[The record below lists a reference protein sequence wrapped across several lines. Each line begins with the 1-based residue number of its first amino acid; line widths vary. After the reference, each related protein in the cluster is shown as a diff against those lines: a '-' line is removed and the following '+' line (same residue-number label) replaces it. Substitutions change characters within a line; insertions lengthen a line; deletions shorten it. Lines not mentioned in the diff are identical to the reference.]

1 MVASNQTQNNNIVL
15 LSLVVI
21 NGLNPDPPNCR
32 VLLLVLPS
40 DLVLDAKQLTCVQ
53 RQHSD
58 LVRVV
63 PLLHQVNH
71 KPDNDFSLFGVRL
84 GHHTRYLVLGV
95 QMMEE

>member
-53 RQHSD
+53 R
-58 LVRVV
+58 
-63 PLLHQVNH
+63 
-71 KPDNDFSLFGVRL
+71 
-84 GHHTRYLVLGV
+84 
-95 QMMEE
+95 